1 MNRIATLL
9 ALKPIMYGLAG
20 MILSGLTFPLTGV
33 TVVRHNLISMRYML
47 MHTVILGGVLSIVLD
62 LPLLCVVIP
71 INLLFVLL
79 IGFINGKGYELSN
92 ASSVMMVFTIG
103 LASLLSHVCK
113 VPAKDTLEILWGS
126 PFTLTKTDLL
136 IIVLLGIAII
146 LYISTCFRQ
155 ISAVFFDTDIAQSQ
169 GINVKRHNSIMMLF
183 TSLVISV
190 AMKELGALLID
201 ALLILPAVSVSKDT
215 DSLKKVFVKSSVT
228 GLLLSVSG
236 YFSSL
241 LFNVPVSGLI
251 ALYAAAWLC
260 LKNCRIRKYIL
271 ILFAMILTCASVYA
285 LPSKEHNLPEKN
297 RYVASTSWVASICQ
311 IAGIDDMTIIAPSD
325 MKHPPE
331 YEISPDDVYTVAN
344 AQLFMHAGY
353 EVMMDTI
360 GKSSEINPD
369 KVIKV
374 KTTNTLENITDMVR
388 SVSEKAG
395 TQEEAEIRLKRF
407 TDTINKARENLKSSG
422 ISGIEMF
429 VNVNQA
435 EFARDLGLNVAAT
448 FGPGPLSADQ
458 LALCAEKHFKIII
471 DNSHNPVSSPIAFVS
486 PDSRIIEWR
495 NFPDTICEDSLRN
508 LIEENISMLLP

>member
-1 MNRIATLL
+1 MNRIAALL
-9 ALKPIMYGLAG
+9 ALKPIMYGLVG

-47 MHTVILGGVLSIVLD
+47 MHTVILGGVLSIALN

-103 LASLLSHVCK
+103 LASLLSHICK

-126 PFTLTKTDLL
+126 PFTLTRTDLVIIGL
-136 IIVLLGIAII
+136 LGLAIVLYVSA
-146 LYISTCFRQ
+146 CFRQ

-169 GINVKRHNSIMMLF
+169 GINVKKHNSIMMLF

-190 AMKELGALLID
+190 AMKEMGALLID

-215 DSLKKVFVKSSVT
+215 DSLKMVFVKSSVT
-228 GLLLSVSG
+228 GLFLSVFG

-241 LFNVPVSGLI
+241 LFNVPISGVI
-251 ALYAAAWLC
+251 ALLAAAWLC
-260 LKNCRIRKYIL
+260 LKNCRIRKFIVIL
-271 ILFAMILTCASVYA
+271 VAMILTCASVYA
-285 LPSKEHNLPEKN
+285 SPVKENNLPEKN
-297 RYVASTSWVASICQ
+297 CYVASTSWVASICQ

-331 YEISPDDVYTVAN
+331 YEITPNDVYTIAN
-344 AQLFMHAGY
+344 AELFMHAGY

-360 GKSSEINPD
+360 GKANEINQE

-374 KTTNTLENITDMVR
+374 KTTNTLNNITNMVKK
-388 SVSEKAG
+388 VSEKAG
-395 TQEEAEIRLKRF
+395 TQKEAEVRLKRF
-407 TDTINKARENLKSSG
+407 TDTINNARENIKASH
-422 ISGIEMF
+422 INEIEMF

-435 EFARDLGLNVAAT
+435 EFARDLGLNVTET
-448 FGPGPLSADQ
+448 FGPGPLTADQ

-471 DNSHNPVSSPIAFVS
+471 DNSHNPVSAPISSVS

-495 NFPDTICEDSLRN
+495 NFPETICEDSLRT